1 MTSNKNIIRL
11 VFFLLILFIIPFVLE
26 YIGINFGAPLGV
38 RYFYLKEFLPQIFG
52 LPLVILLFWVIFI
65 YIGYSLTNSIFT
77 YFFKENYNDILKKNL
92 NIIFLSLL
100 DGFIVL
106 TFDIFIDPVAV
117 KFGLWRWEN
126 FYFSYF
132 GVPIGNFVGWYIIA
146 TTTTL
151 FLRSLDL
158 IFSVEINKKW
168 LNLVPYVYIFI
179 EFLLFFITFF
189 LHSIDSAVM
198 SLIIC
203 SPINIIIFVKLFEK
217 VKN

>member
-11 VFFLLILFIIPFVLE
+11 VFFLLILFIIPFVFE
-26 YIGINFGAPLGV
+26 YVGINFGAPLGV

-52 LPLVILLFWVIFI
+52 LPLVILLLWVIFI

-77 YFFKENYNDILKKNL
+77 YFFKENYNEILKKNL

-106 TFDIFIDPVAV
+106 TFDIFIDPIAV

-126 FYFSYF
+126 FFFSYF

-158 IFSVEINKKW
+158 IFSFEINKKC
-168 LNLVPYVYIFI
+168 LNSVPYVYIFI
-179 EFLLFFITFF
+179 EFILFFISFF
-189 LHSIDSAVM
+189 LHSIDLAFM

-203 SPINIIIFVKLFEK
+203 SPINIIILIKLFER